1 MRDKSE
7 AIEAGFRMSLAGRV
21 ATLTLDRPPLNILN
35 ITTCRALH
43 AALQDL
49 AARDE
54 VGVLVVAGAGK
65 AFCAGVDVAEH
76 EASLAPI
83 MLQAFHAFCRAL
95 LDFPRPTIARVH
107 GPALGGG
114 CEVALCCDLAVSG
127 ASAKVGLPEITLG
140 LFPPVAAVLLPRL
153 AGRRAAAEAILWG
166 DALPAASALRLGL
179 VSEVVPDD
187 RLDARVTERAGRAAQ
202 LSGSALRLA
211 REALRRGAEGP
222 PEAALQRVER
232 VYLEDLM
239 RTRDAGE
246 GLKAFL
252 EKRPPIWSQR

>member
-1 MRDKSE
+1 MRDKME
-7 AIEAGFRMSLAGRV
+7 ADDAGFRVSIADRV

-35 ITTCRALH
+35 IRTCRALH
-43 AALQDL
+43 GALQDL
-49 AARDE
+49 GARAE

-65 AFCAGVDVAEH
+65 AFCAGVDVGEH

-83 MLQAFHAFCRAL
+83 MLHAFHAICRAL

-107 GPALGGG
+107 GAALGGG
-114 CEVALCCDLAVSG
+114 CEVALCCDLAVAG
-127 ASAKVGLPEITLG
+127 ASAKIGLPEITLG
-140 LFPPVAAVLLPRL
+140 LLPPVAAVLLPRL

-166 DALPAASALRLGL
+166 EALPAESALRLGL

-187 RLDARVTERAGRAAQ
+187 RVDARVAERAGRAAR
-202 LSGSALRLA
+202 LSGAALRLA
-211 REALRRGAEGP
+211 RKALRQGAEGP

-232 VYLEDLM
+232 VYLDELM
-239 RTRDAGE
+239 RTADAGE

-252 EKRPPIWSQR
+252 EKRPPIWRQR